1 MENSWMTSGYD
12 RMTGLIG
19 IGVGSE
25 MIRRGDS
32 QTEGVT
38 PHRWRSVNL
47 NFLSCFKFFL
57 FIINNKNAIH
67 QSRPVLTTQY
77 TKDRVARV
85 GCPEDYG
92 DD

>member
-25 MIRRGDS
+25 MIRWGDS

-38 PHRWRSVNL
+38 PH
-47 NFLSCFKFFL
+47 
-57 FIINNKNAIH
+57 
-67 QSRPVLTTQY
+67 
-77 TKDRVARV
+77 
-85 GCPEDYG
+85 
-92 DD
+92 